1 MDTRMTRSMSK
12 RRQEDAESPAL
23 SDFKRRQT
31 DWPAPSLSSGPSI
44 SSVEHASQNTWE
56 ELKALAFKRINEYKC
71 YGREYEDK
79 LENVLTEALQ
89 WLPEGGRDALAQDI
103 IDVRGDDQMLYDVFA
118 NFRTAVMEAIKSVSK
133 EPVTPSPHHKRQKS
147 IDRVAARL
155 PEPLSRSDDWV
166 RDCRERDGNH
176 CVISYPFE
184 HEMPQERHLP
194 RANNQG
200 QQRDYLE
207 VHHIIPFSL
216 GGFNKKDDHDT
227 AIKWSSIYTA
237 FPKTKAIAASKI
249 NTLENGI
256 TLRQELHRAF
266 QRFLIALRPT
276 GIPNCYEI
284 KKWQPDE
291 HELAL
296 RLLFNYQLPAGAI
309 VTLRQA
315 VGHADKPLPSTD
327 LLDMHW
333 RVCEIFHASG
343 MAEEVKLVEQRWFK
357 LKHDL
362 CGRSLPEDGSLNL
375 EEVLHVAFADHIQV

>member
-1 MDTRMTRSMSK
+1 MTRSMSK
-12 RRQEDAESPAL
+12 RRQEDADSPAL
-23 SDFKRRQT
+23 SDFQRRQT
-31 DWPAPSLSSGPSI
+31 ERPPPALFSRSSI
-44 SSVEHASQNTWE
+44 SSVEPASPNRWE
-56 ELKALAFKRINEYKC
+56 ELKAQALKRINEYKC

-79 LENVLTEALQ
+79 LKNVLTEALR

-103 IDVRGDDQMLYDVFA
+103 IDVREDDNMLYDVFA
-118 NFRTAVMEAIKSVSK
+118 NLRTAIMEAAQAIK
-133 EPVTPSPHHKRQKS
+133 
-147 IDRVAARL
+147 
-155 PEPLSRSDDWV
+155 
-166 RDCRERDGNH
+166 
-176 CVISYPFE
+176 F
-184 HEMPQERHLP
+184 
-194 RANNQG
+194 
-200 QQRDYLE
+200 
-207 VHHIIPFSL
+207 
-216 GGFNKKDDHDT
+216 DDHDT

-249 NTLENGI
+249 NSLENGI

-291 HELAL
+291 DDLGL
-296 RLLFNYQLPAGAI
+296 RLLFNYQLPADAT

-315 VGHADKPLPSTD
+315 FGHEDKPLPSTD

-333 RVCEIFHASG
+333 RLCEIFHASG

-362 CGRSLPEDGSLNL
+362 CGCSLPEDGSLNL